1 VCWHQAR
8 ECRKVPTNG
17 VPLRPTSVI
26 LVASRR
32 GVRTRK
38 RELEYRPARPHCL
51 VATPLKSR
59 AATQKAYTAVAGA
72 VGSSLS
78 SFLRSNAT
86 SSAINPTNPHTILA
100 RLYNSTTAQQPV
112 STAFAIR

>member
-32 GVRTRK
+32 GVRTR
-38 RELEYRPARPHCL
+38 R
-51 VATPLKSR
+51 
-59 AATQKAYTAVAGA
+59 
-72 VGSSLS
+72 LS
-78 SFLRSNAT
+78 
-86 SSAINPTNPHTILA
+86 
-100 RLYNSTTAQQPV
+100 TAQ
-112 STAFAIR
+112 SDRTALLPPR